1 MRPAARQVVAAA
13 VLLVFSAAASALDI
27 DVEQFGCHANAPAK
41 DTGRCTQGFAA
52 AVAKASGAAGGGT
65 IHARGPGAYV
75 TAGIEMRSNVV
86 LVVHAGA
93 SINASHVRRDD
104 ALHEAATRVARPH
117 ARGLLAAPRPCAP
130 LALAYRQLASQS
142 WGLAHVFLH
151 HKVF

>member
-93 SINASHVRRDD
+93 SINASHVRRDRR
-104 ALHEAATRVARPH
+104 APSSRHPCCQPPCERAAGRP
-117 ARGLLAAPRPCAP
+117 AAGPCAS
-130 LALAYRQLASQS
+130 LALAYRQLAS
-142 WGLAHVFLH
+142 
-151 HKVF
+151 